1 VLVAGVPMQAHSVLS
16 VALPRLERED
26 HSDASALFT
35 MVVAARLRLLRA
47 SVSVIQTMSVAR
59 VPIEVL
65 ATVWVMTLVTV
76 ESVAVLTATATVTTC
91 VSAAAMDVKVA
102 KAAVKVVVARGRRK
116 FLVQKLCAGAY
127 EESRVAA
134 LYG

>member
-1 VLVAGVPMQAHSVLS
+1 M
-16 VALPRLERED
+16 
-26 HSDASALFT
+26 
-35 MVVAARLRLLRA
+35 
-47 SVSVIQTMSVAR
+47 
-59 VPIEVL
+59 PIEVL
-65 ATVWVMTLVTV
+65 VTVWAMTLVTV

-102 KAAVKVVVARGRRK
+102 KAAVKVVVARGMRK